1 MKAAYRSISNKHS
14 AIVGVMKRLEAVEQT
29 PQVKRLVRLL
39 DDKRS
44 ELWRERCVILEAMQ
58 KEKKS

>member
-1 MKAAYRSISNKHS
+1 MKVAYRSISKKHS
-14 AIVGVMKRLEAVEQT
+14 EIVNVMKRLEAVEQT
-29 PQVKRLVRLL
+29 PAVKRLIRLL

-44 ELWRERCVILEAMQ
+44 ALWRERCDILEAMQ